1 MDPVTDTAIAVSLA
15 EEFEAPLG
23 YVTYLLESKTAE
35 EAAAILARGN
45 QLISEGEEVAEG
57 SFHSWWRDGI
67 NPTLRQMGRAAKYAE
82 RSIYAYLGYKGAKGS
97 LSAAQ
102 GMAKSNR
109 IRKALAD
116 FGQFERRIKK
126 KVKRDLGLSST
137 KKKKARKLPNKSRPN
152 TGIARGMRYARTNFK
167 KVKRIKK
174 TSPSKYVKQK
184 YDNAGSVSAESA
196 VWLNVHGNGGANK
209 FHKGMAFAICRAILA
224 RHGFHPR
231 TMADPVRI
239 TGVNNSSLC
248 RLQIKTKGVLP
259 ATGVDSTSNTIVVLM
274 PGDGTTRSFQEVAT
288 ELETYLTT
296 EWVLGRYMYAYDLKD
311 QTTGIFV
318 QTETVIE
325 DSILD
330 IYTTAIIS
338 IQNQTLAAS
347 GSDTADR
354 NNIHAQTL
362 KGKQYMFNNA
372 AAVVHEELEDPFGS
386 IQSAVQQFQDEWVV
400 DGVQT
405 LQGQDGSGNL
415 IKHPQRPGALFK
427 NCKGEA
433 NLILAPGQSKKVT
446 MSLKF
451 KGTLKAFQQKYLL
464 RERTQNILGVA
475 PRGGWGK
482 STWFC
487 FERANR
493 SGSAMPLIAYNVE
506 FHNGAHLTLKQE
518 RHSLV
523 VYDNV

>member
-23 YVTYLLESKTAE
+23 YVIYLLESYTAE

-45 QLISEGEEVAEG
+45 QLIREGEEVAEG

-67 NPTLRQMGRAAKYAE
+67 NPTFQQMVRAAKYAE

-97 LSAAQ
+97 LSAA
-102 GMAKSNR
+102 
-109 IRKALAD
+109 RKMVSLRKRLAD
-116 FGQFERRIKK
+116 FGQLERRM
-126 KVKRDLGLSST
+126 KRRVEKDLGIK
-137 KKKKARKLPNKSRPN
+137 KKKKAKKPPKPPVRKTAPARGP
-152 TGIARGMRYARTNFK
+152 ARGMKYARTNFK

-196 VWLNVHGNGGANK
+196 VWLNVHGNGGCNK
-209 FHKGMAFAICRAILA
+209 FHKGMAYAICRAILA

-231 TMADPVRI
+231 TMNDPVRI

-259 ATGVDSTSNTIVVLM
+259 ATGVDSTSSTIIVLM
-274 PGDGTTRSFQEVAT
+274 PGDGTTRSFQDVADM
-288 ELETYLTT
+288 LETYLTT

-318 QTETVIE
+318 QTETTIE

-372 AAVVHEELEDPFGS
+372 AAVVHEELEDPTAS

-518 RHSLV
+518 RHALV